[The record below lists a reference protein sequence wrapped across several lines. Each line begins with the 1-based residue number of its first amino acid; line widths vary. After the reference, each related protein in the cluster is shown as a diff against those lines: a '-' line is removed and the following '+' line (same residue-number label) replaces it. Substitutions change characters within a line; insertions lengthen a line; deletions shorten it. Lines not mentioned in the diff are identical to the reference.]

1 MLVYLPRTDNRTIED
16 NTIEDNIIKN
26 IEAIKGRI
34 IRDIKALA
42 KSKKMKLLKTSKGWY
57 FP

>member
-1 MLVYLPRTDNRTIED
+1 MPVYLPRTDNRTIED

-26 IEAIKGRI
+26 IEAIKDRI

-42 KSKKMKLLKTSKGWY
+42 ESKNMKLLKTSKGWY
-57 FP
+57 FS

>member
-26 IEAIKGRI
+26 IEAIKDRI

>member
-42 KSKKMKLLKTSKGWY
+42 ESKKNEIIKNQ
-57 FP
+57 

>member
-26 IEAIKGRI
+26 IEAIKDRI

-42 KSKKMKLLKTSKGWY
+42 ESKKMKLLKTSKGWY

>member
-26 IEAIKGRI
+26 IEAIKDRI

-42 KSKKMKLLKTSKGWY
+42 KSKKLKLLKTSKGWY